1 MQEVRSAYVNNIR
14 AICNVFIFQE
24 DDIVSK
30 IKNAI
35 DSLDRTN
42 TFLDFLLPIRH
53 NKNVRYLNKQKYKAY
68 KEYMLMV
75 QDIQVVAI
83 FLNNNY
89 EMIQEGLILA
99 KLSPQ
104 IKNQVECKIVTPCLA
119 NQAI

>member
-1 MQEVRSAYVNNIR
+1 MQEVRSACVNNIDSNNIR
-14 AICNVFIFQE
+14 EICNAFIFQE
-24 DDIVSK
+24 DDIASK

-75 QDIQVVAI
+75 QD
-83 FLNNNY
+83 NP
-89 EMIQEGLILA
+89 
-99 KLSPQ
+99 S
-104 IKNQVECKIVTPCLA
+104 
-119 NQAI
+119 

>member
-1 MQEVRSAYVNNIR
+1 
-14 AICNVFIFQE
+14 VFIFQE
-24 DDIVSK
+24 DDIAFK
-30 IKNAI
+30 IKNGI

-53 NKNVRYLNKQKYKAY
+53 NKNVRYLNKQKYKVY
-68 KEYMLMV
+68 KEYMLMI

-104 IKNQVECKIVTPCLA
+104 IKNQVECKIASYLS
-119 NQAI
+119 N

>member
-1 MQEVRSAYVNNIR
+1 
-14 AICNVFIFQE
+14 
-24 DDIVSK
+24 
-30 IKNAI
+30 
-35 DSLDRTN
+35 
-42 TFLDFLLPIRH
+42 
-53 NKNVRYLNKQKYKAY
+53 
-68 KEYMLMV
+68 MLMI

-119 NQAI
+119 NQAV

>member
-1 MQEVRSAYVNNIR
+1 M
-14 AICNVFIFQE
+14 FIFQE
-24 DDIVSK
+24 DDIASK

-53 NKNVRYLNKQKYKAY
+53 NKKVRYLNKQKYKAY
-68 KEYMLMV
+68 KEYMLMI

-89 EMIQEGLILA
+89 EMIQEGLFLA

-104 IKNQVECKIVTPCLA
+104 IKDQVECKIVTPCLA

>member
-1 MQEVRSAYVNNIR
+1 MQEVRSACVNNIR
-14 AICNVFIFQE
+14 EICNVFIFQE
-24 DDIVSK
+24 DDIAFK
-30 IKNAI
+30 IKNGI

-53 NKNVRYLNKQKYKAY
+53 NKNVRYLNKQKYKVY
-68 KEYMLMV
+68 KEYMLMI

-104 IKNQVECKIVTPCLA
+104 IKNQVECKIASYLS
-119 NQAI
+119 N

>member
-1 MQEVRSAYVNNIR
+1 
-14 AICNVFIFQE
+14 
-24 DDIVSK
+24 
-30 IKNAI
+30 
-35 DSLDRTN
+35 
-42 TFLDFLLPIRH
+42 
-53 NKNVRYLNKQKYKAY
+53 
-68 KEYMLMV
+68 MLMV

-104 IKNQVECKIVTPCLA
+104 IKNQVECKIVIPCLA